1 MKHNVKVNKLSFSYN
16 NNNILNEVN
25 IDIKKGEFTGILGP
39 NGCGKSTLL
48 KNILRYLQPENGVIE
63 IKDKNIKDY
72 KQKDLAKT
80 LGFVPQ
86 KSSLSMPLTVEDVV
100 YMGRVAH
107 MKNSWAGFSEND
119 NKIVDDVIRILKLE
133 KFRKS

>member
-63 IKDKNIKDY
+63 IKDK
-72 KQKDLAKT
+72 
-80 LGFVPQ
+80 
-86 KSSLSMPLTVEDVV
+86 
-100 YMGRVAH
+100 RVSN
-107 MKNSWAGFSEND
+107 MSY
-119 NKIVDDVIRILKLE
+119 L
-133 KFRKS
+133 